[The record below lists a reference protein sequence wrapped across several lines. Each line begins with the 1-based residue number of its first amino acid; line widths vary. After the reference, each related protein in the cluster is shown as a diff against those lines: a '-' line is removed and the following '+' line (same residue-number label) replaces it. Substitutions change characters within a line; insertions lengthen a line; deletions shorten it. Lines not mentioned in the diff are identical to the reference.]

1 LTWLDFCLLETISL
15 CVCVCVLMHSLIWQ
29 LRDYCS
35 RRYEGPK
42 SIEYCQEIDDR
53 IKLDKLKRVFMK
65 GLFSEVR
72 YRKGA
77 GIVWYL
83 ESATGESAT
92 ATIQA

>member
-1 LTWLDFCLLETISL
+1 
-15 CVCVCVLMHSLIWQ
+15 
-29 LRDYCS
+29 
-35 RRYEGPK
+35 
-42 SIEYCQEIDDR
+42 
-53 IKLDKLKRVFMK
+53 MK

-72 YRKGA
+72 YRIGA

>member
-1 LTWLDFCLLETISL
+1 M
-15 CVCVCVLMHSLIWQ
+15 CVCVHVLMHSLIWQ

-42 SIEYCQEIDDR
+42 SIEYHQEIDDR
-53 IKLDKLKRVFMK
+53 IKPDKLKRVFMK

-83 ESATGESAT
+83 ELATGESAT